1 MKTWHVVA
9 GAGVGV
15 AALAAIFWPKS
26 SIGAAVRD
34 VTGKLTFGALTIKP
48 KAGSPIALAYKGA
61 GNMLTGTDP
70 DALVVDV
77 PTTATDYA
85 GTPILDLD
93 DPNAVPLY

>member
-15 AALAAIFWPKS
+15 GVLALLFSKKAAAAAPELEWK
-26 SIGAAVRD
+26 A
-34 VTGKLTFGALTIKP
+34 TGPTTIKP
-48 KAGSPIALAYKGA
+48 KARSSIALTYKGA

-70 DALVVDV
+70 DALVVTV
-77 PTTATDYA
+77 PDTATDYA
-85 GTPILDLD
+85 GTPILDID